1 MLVLL
6 RILGIIRLLEIIL
19 AMAATSAWIRQRRDN
34 IFKAREITNIGH
46 QSYTIQGGGQFHQ
59 TPKGTQDTL
68 SKRNALQDLTNF
80 ELSGTSRCTLHLC
93 HHPSHSIGPQISNER
108 MEPRLAAHMDPSLDT
123 PAMEPPPGVVPN
135 FAEPGGSH
143 ALEQGMIVAGAII
156 SAVAVLA
163 RLVSSAAA
171 RKLLIED
178 VLMVAASSVDL
189 SSIFYTLSAMCL
201 KVAILVNWLRI
212 FVPAGQ
218 RNGTWWTLHVLIW
231 AHLIF
236 YSITALTGIFSCQ
249 PRQKIWDPWYVGGNC
264 PVNVKVQHIFISVFN
279 FVSDTAILAM
289 PQRIIWRLQM
299 SRSQK
304 WGLSL
309 LFVIGIGAWI
319 SGVART
325 VYFVKMLENDD
336 AMYNLTGVAI
346 WTVWEMTAGFMVM
359 GAPALP
365 RAFKTL
371 PMSESVASFFP
382 IQVPSWAR

>member
-1 MLVLL
+1 
-6 RILGIIRLLEIIL
+6 
-19 AMAATSAWIRQRRDN
+19 
-34 IFKAREITNIGH
+34 
-46 QSYTIQGGGQFHQ
+46 
-59 TPKGTQDTL
+59 
-68 SKRNALQDLTNF
+68 
-80 ELSGTSRCTLHLC
+80 
-93 HHPSHSIGPQISNER
+93 
-108 MEPRLAAHMDPSLDT
+108 MDPSLDT

-143 ALEQGMIVAGAII
+143 ALEHGMIVTGAII

-171 RKLLIED
+171 RRLLIED

-231 AHLIF
+231 AHVIF

-264 PVNVKVQHIFISVFN
+264 PINVKVQHIFISVFN

-309 LFVIGIGAWI
+309 LFLIGIGSVQPSFNSESQANRVSCQSAWV

-346 WTVWEMTAGFMVM
+346 WTVWEMAAAFMVM

-371 PMSESVASFFP
+371 PMSESVASIFRSRFRRGQDSSSQP
-382 IQVPSWAR
+382 ALPQYRLYRPKPRRLRGLWEISDLETADLVSMRSVHTISSTAEQASNVSSTAQLKLATVSEHQRQQVALGTQRVSDLSS

>member
-1 MLVLL
+1 
-6 RILGIIRLLEIIL
+6 
-19 AMAATSAWIRQRRDN
+19 
-34 IFKAREITNIGH
+34 
-46 QSYTIQGGGQFHQ
+46 
-59 TPKGTQDTL
+59 
-68 SKRNALQDLTNF
+68 
-80 ELSGTSRCTLHLC
+80 
-93 HHPSHSIGPQISNER
+93 
-108 MEPRLAAHMDPSLDT
+108 MDPSFDT

-135 FAEPGGSH
+135 FTEPGGSH
-143 ALEQGMIVAGAII
+143 ELEHGMIVAGAII

-163 RLVSSAAA
+163 RL
-171 RKLLIED
+171 
-178 VLMVAASSVDL
+178 SVDL

-201 KVAILVNWLRI
+201 KVAILGNWLRI

-218 RNGTWWTLHVLIW
+218 RNGTWWTLHDLIW
-231 AHLIF
+231 AHVIF

-249 PRQKIWDPWYVGGNC
+249 PRQKIWDPWYVGGSC

-289 PQRIIWRLQM
+289 PQTIIWRLQM

-309 LFVIGIGAWI
+309 LFVIGIGSVHPSFYSRSQANRVDCQSAWV

-346 WTVWEMTAGFMVM
+346 WTVWEMAAAFMVM

-371 PMSESVASFFP
+371 PMSEPVASFFRSRFRRGRDSSSQP
-382 IQVPSWAR
+382 ARPQYRLYRPKPRRLRGLWEISDLDRSDLVSMKSVHTISSTAEQASTDVSSTEQLKLVTISEHQRQQAAPGTQRVYELSS